1 MRSMSDGRPVAVRES
16 EQAFVVVIS
25 GEIDV
30 DAVGELDEAMARAW
44 RASAAVT
51 VLDLS
56 GTVFADSSLLNL
68 LLEAQERYSAEGR
81 LLAVAGPFHPAV
93 TRLFQVTGTADYL
106 PLAEDVDAAVR
117 QGDPS
122 H

>member
-1 MRSMSDGRPVAVRES
+1 MSDGRPVAVRES
-16 EQAFVVVIS
+16 EQAFVVVVS

-30 DAVGELDEAMARAW
+30 DAVGALEEAMALAW

-56 GTVFADSSLLNL
+56 GTEFADSSLLNL
-68 LLEAQERYSAEGR
+68 LLEAQQRYSAAGR

-106 PLAEDVDAAVR
+106 PLAENMDAAVR
-117 QGDPS
+117 QGDSS